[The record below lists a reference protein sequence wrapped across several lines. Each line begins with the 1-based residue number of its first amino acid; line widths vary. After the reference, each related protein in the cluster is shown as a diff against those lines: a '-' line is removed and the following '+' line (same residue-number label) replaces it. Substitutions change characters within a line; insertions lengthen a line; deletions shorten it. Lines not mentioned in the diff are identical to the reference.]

1 MATELS
7 KAISLAQWLADREQA
22 GVIVVRVG
30 PNRYVTVN
38 AYFCHFFDHSDHYQV
53 VHRCEPTPREETSP

>member
-7 KAISLAQWLADREQA
+7 KAISLAQWLAHREQA

-30 PNRYVTVN
+30 PNKYATVS
-38 AYFCHFFDHSDHYQV
+38 ARFQCFFDHSDHYQV
-53 VHRCEPTPREETSP
+53 VHQCEPTPREETSP